1 MIYFSHKLDSF
12 NHIPFFMGR
21 AFEYRKAR
29 KMKRWD
35 HMAKTFTRI
44 GKDIVLAVKGGG
56 SDASTN
62 SRLRAVLQNARAANM
77 PKDNIERAIKRATSK
92 DQEDYK
98 EMVYE
103 GYGPHGIAILVESTT
118 DNPTRTVANVRSYFN
133 KLGGNLGTTGML
145 DFIFDRKTIF
155 KITNTGQD
163 IEELEFEL
171 IDYGAE
177 EVFLDEESNQI
188 NIYGSF
194 TSFGPLQHYLEENG
208 FEIIEADFD
217 RIPND
222 TKSLSEEEVAEVE
235 KLIERIEE
243 DDDVQRVFH
252 NMA

>member
-1 MIYFSHKLDSF
+1 
-12 NHIPFFMGR
+12 MGR

-29 KMKRWD
+29 KFKRWGQ
-35 HMAKTFTRI
+35 MAKVFTRI
-44 GKDIVLAVKGGG
+44 GKDIVLAIKNGTA
-56 SDASTN
+56 DPATN

-77 PKDNIERAIKRATSK
+77 PKENVERAIKRATSK

-103 GYGPHGIAILVESTT
+103 GYGPHGIAVLIESTT

-133 KLGGNLGTTGML
+133 KLGGSLGTTGML
-145 DFIFDRKTIF
+145 DFIFDRKCIF
-155 KITNTGQD
+155 KIKNTD
-163 IEELEFEL
+163 LDVEDLELTL

-177 EVFLDEESNQI
+177 EVFLDEEANQI
-188 NIYGSF
+188 LIYGEF
-194 TSFGPLQHYLEENG
+194 TAFGTLQHYLEENKY
-208 FEIIEADFD
+208 EIEEADFE

-222 TKSLSEEEVAEVE
+222 TKTLSEAETEEVE

-252 NMA
+252 NMG

>member
-1 MIYFSHKLDSF
+1 
-12 NHIPFFMGR
+12 MGR

-29 KMKRWD
+29 MFKRWD

-44 GKDIVLAVKGGG
+44 GKDIVLAVKSGG
-56 SDASTN
+56 AEPSTN
-62 SRLRAVLQNARAANM
+62 ARLRALLQNARAANM
-77 PKDNIERAIKRATSK
+77 PKDTIERAIKRATAK

-103 GYGPHGIAILVESTT
+103 GYGPHGVAILVESTT

-133 KLGGNLGTTGML
+133 KLGGSLGTMGML
-145 DFIFDRKTIF
+145 DFLFDRKCIF
-155 KITNTGQD
+155 KVANDGKRD
-163 IEELEFEL
+163 VEELELEL
-171 IDYGAE
+171 IDFGAD
-177 EVFLDEESNQI
+177 EVFLDEENNQI
-188 NIYGSF
+188 VIYGEF
-194 TSFGPLQHYLEENG
+194 TAYGSLQSYLEENK
-208 FEIIEADFD
+208 FEIVESDFE

-222 TKSLSEEEVAEVE
+222 TKKLSEEEIAEVE